1 MVNKFIYICSINFKN
16 RLKMKLFN
24 VIAIA
29 TVTGALVSFQYG
41 KSIKKDEVVKYQL
54 EKTASTLTWKGGKNA
69 EYFHSGVVEFSEGT
83 LEMNNG
89 NVANGSF
96 TVDLATIKV
105 TDAGLPDGKKDYL
118 AGHLKNED
126 FFNVAK
132 YATAKVTLGEYKD
145 GKLATTINLLGVD
158 VKQNV
163 PVTIKKTEKGA
174 NISGKFDVDFT
185 PANIPGTIK
194 KEGDTESISPIFS
207 FDLNLNV
214 KAKK

>member
-1 MVNKFIYICSINFKN
+1 
-16 RLKMKLFN
+16 MKLFN

-29 TVTGALVSFQYG
+29 TVTGALFSFQYG
-41 KSIKKDEVVKYQL
+41 KSIKKDEVVKYEL
-54 EKTASTLTWKGGKNA
+54 VKAASKLTWKGGKSA
-69 EYFHSGVVEFSEGT
+69 EYFHTGVVEFSEGA

-118 AGHLKNED
+118 AGHLKKED
-126 FFNVAK
+126 FFNIAK

-158 VKQNV
+158 VKQNI

-174 NISGKFDVDFT
+174 IISGKFDVDFT
-185 PANIPGTIK
+185 PANIPGTVK